1 LATRGAA
8 KCCKGGT
15 PASLFDRRRTVLAET
30 SAGHPYLTQELVSPA
45 IDDFS
50 KTSVRSSDAVNV

>member
-1 LATRGAA
+1 
-8 KCCKGGT
+8 
-15 PASLFDRRRTVLAET
+15 LAET
-30 SAGHPYLTQELVSPA
+30 SAGHPYLTQELVSTA